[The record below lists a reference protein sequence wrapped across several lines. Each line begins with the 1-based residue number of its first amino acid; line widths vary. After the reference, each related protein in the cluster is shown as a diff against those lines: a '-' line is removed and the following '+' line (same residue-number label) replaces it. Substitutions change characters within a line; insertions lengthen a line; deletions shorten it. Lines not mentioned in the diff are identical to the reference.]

1 MMPDPRPGESKDD
14 YMDRCMGDEKSREDY
29 PNPAQRAAVCNSM
42 FERKDAAHHDEEY
55 VESAEYQGRKVT
67 LNKPFRTPKGPRKFA
82 VYVQNESGRVII
94 VRFGDPNMEIKRDD
108 PARRKNF
115 RSRHNCD
122 SPGPRTKARY
132 WSCRMWERSRS
143 VTQLTSSESEH
154 EALGDELWF
163 DVWDDTNGKVID
175 GIEEVIEELVEAGM
189 EDYIYSTKEGA
200 EKKSRE
206 IGFDGA
212 THMERMADGTP
223 MYFPGPDDETFQ
235 RWFDKNDS
243 HEAAAS
249 EPCCSSCAE
258 HAEAEQIRKDV
269 YDNPGEAT
277 NRAKEIGC
285 EGIHSHE
292 EAGMTVFMPCKTHEE
307 YEEKVGEKLASYHDE
322 DEDEKKVK
330 ADSCPIGEEMGAD
343 GICRP
348 VNVTMEITVDEVV
361 AKVEAKTGMSYIE
374 ISGIAFH
381 EGMNKNKWSLT
392 VEGAKHAVEQM
403 PGADLTLNHPRP
415 LKAGGFDRNM
425 NGGVDE
431 AVVGEVV
438 SASYHEK
445 EAGYD
450 VRYTAVVRRSEL
462 FEALESGMWLRP
474 GYGVSI
480 GGYGVPIKADEDGM
494 VFGTN
499 FKFDHLAIVHKP
511 AYPRA
516 NIEVAEKKTIEVE
529 AKHGGQH
536 GRPGPNDPRKTPAK
550 PSERR
555 RGSKKNPPGSAKKP
569 NTKIQVSEATRKTIA
584 NKMREH
590 NAKKKGSRASM
601 GALLTVF
608 RRGAGAFSTS
618 HAPNMSR
625 NGWGIARVNAFLYL
639 LRNGRPSNPN
649 YVQDND
655 LLPKGHPRAKRRA
668 NAQML
673 IPQSASEQGQTK
685 EGIPMSDEHIPETE
699 MVEASEMEA
708 IQAELILA
716 RAEIENFKAMEAA
729 KAEESRLALVA
740 TATELGMTGHEDLS
754 EPTLESLI
762 ASWNAAHPE
771 PAPVEM
777 KPVTPAPA
785 VASEAPEAE
794 VSTTPVV
801 ANYLNGRMVET
812 PEDLYARG
820 WNAWASAWNR
830 TLSGVEMAD
839 SRFRAPRF
847 DEMNN

>member
-1 MMPDPRPGESKDD
+1 
-14 YMDRCMGDEKSREDY
+14 MGDEKSRKDY
-29 PNPAQRAAVCNSM
+29 PNPAQRAAVCTSM
-42 FERKDAAHHDEEY
+42 FERKTAGNADEKY

-67 LNKPFRTPKGPRKFA
+67 LNKPFRTPGGPRKFA
-82 VYVQNESGRVII
+82 VYVQNEAGRVII

-132 WSCRMWERSRS
+132 WSCRQWESGRK
-143 VTQLTSSESEH
+143 VEASEEH
-154 EALGDELWF
+154 EALGEELWF
-163 DVWDDTNGKVID
+163 DIWSKNEGEVID
-175 GIEEVIEELVEAGM
+175 GIEEVIEELGSETMVEAATPTPKTNETHEQYMTRCQAMGN
-189 EDYIYSTKEGA
+189 TKDECMKAHEGHKFKEQDKA
-200 EKKSRE
+200 
-206 IGFDGA
+206 
-212 THMERMADGTP
+212 HDGTDH
-223 MYFPGPDDETFQ
+223 YKAQE
-235 RWFDKNDS
+235 S
-243 HEAAAS
+243 
-249 EPCCSSCAE
+249 CCNSCAE
-258 HAEAEQIRKDV
+258 HAHAEEISKDV
-269 YDNPGEAT
+269 FDNPGEAT
-277 NRAKEIGC
+277 NRSKEIGC
-285 EGIHSHE
+285 DGIHTME
-292 EAGMTVFMPCKTHEE
+292 KDGKTIFMPCKNHDE
-307 YEEKVGEKLASYHDE
+307 YSKKTGEKLASYGD

-330 ADSCPIGEEMGAD
+330 ADTCGIGEEMGTD

-348 VNVTMEITVDEVV
+348 VNVTMEVSIDEVV
-361 AKVEAKTGMSYIE
+361 AKVEAKTGKTYIE

-392 VEGAKHAVEQM
+392 ANGAKNAVEQM
-403 PGADLTLNHPRP
+403 VGADLTLNHPKP
-415 LKAGGFDRNM
+415 LSAGGFERNM
-425 NGGVDE
+425 DGGVNE
-431 AVVGEVV
+431 AVVGEVT
-438 SASYHEK
+438 AATYHNK

-450 VRYTAVVRRSEL
+450 VRYKAVVSRSEL

-480 GGYGVPIKADEDGM
+480 GGFGVPIKADETGM
-494 VFGTN
+494 IFDKD

-511 AYPRA
+511 AYQRA
-516 NIEVAEKKTIEVE
+516 NIETATRKMVEVE
-529 AKHGGQH
+529 ARHGGQH

-569 NTKIQVSEATRKTIA
+569 NTKIQVSEATRKTIS

-649 YVQDND
+649 YKQDND
-655 LLPKGHPRAKRRA
+655 LLPKGHPRAKRTA
-668 NAQML
+668 SAKTL
-673 IPQSASEQGQTK
+673 IPQPKGEVGQTK
-685 EGIPMSDEHIPETE
+685 EAIPMSDEHIPETE

-729 KAEESRLALVA
+729 KAEESRLGLVA
-740 TATELGMTGHEDLS
+740 SATELGMTGHEDLS
-754 EPTLESLI
+754 ESTLESLI

-785 VASEAPEAE
+785 VASEAPAAEAAE
-794 VSTTPVV
+794 GTPVI
-801 ANYLNGRMVET
+801 ANYLNGKMVET
-812 PEDLYARG
+812 PEHLYEKA

-830 TLSGVEMAD
+830 TLSGVEMSD

-847 DEMNN
+847 DEKNNF

>member
-1 MMPDPRPGESKDD
+1 MPDPRPGESKDD
-14 YMDRCMGDEKSREDY
+14 YMERCMGDEKSRKDY
-29 PNPAQRAAVCNSM
+29 PNPAQRAAVCTSM
-42 FERKDAAHHDEEY
+42 FERKNAAHHDEEY

-67 LNKPFRTPKGPRKFA
+67 LNKPFRTPGGSRKFA
-82 VYVQNESGRVII
+82 VYVENEAGRVII

-132 WSCRMWERSRS
+132 WSCRQWESGRK
-143 VTQLTSSESEH
+143 VEASEH

-163 DVWDDTNGKVID
+163 DIWSKNEGEVME
-175 GIEEVIEELVEAGM
+175 GIEEVIEE
-189 EDYIYSTKEGA
+189 I
-200 EKKSRE
+200 
-206 IGFDGA
+206 
-212 THMERMADGTP
+212 
-223 MYFPGPDDETFQ
+223 
-235 RWFDKNDS
+235 N
-243 HEAAAS
+243 AS
-249 EPCCSSCAE
+249 EDACCNSCAE
-258 HAEAEQIRKDV
+258 HAEAEEIRKDV

-285 EGIHSHE
+285 DGIHTHE
-292 EAGMTVFMPCKTHEE
+292 EDGKTIFMPCKTHDE
-307 YEEKVGEKLASYHDE
+307 YEKKTGEKLASYHDE
-322 DEDEKKVK
+322 DEKKASYHDDDEDEKKKKKVK
-330 ADSCPIGEEMGAD
+330 ADTCGIGEEMDAEGV
-343 GICRP
+343 CRP
-348 VNVTMEITVDEVV
+348 VNVTMEITIDEVV
-361 AKVEAKTGMSYIE
+361 AKVEAKSGMSYIE

-392 VEGAKHAVEQM
+392 VQGAKHAVEQM

-425 NGGVDE
+425 NGSVDE

-445 EAGYD
+445 KAGYD

-480 GGYGVPIKADEDGM
+480 GGYGVPIKADENGM
-494 VFGTN
+494 VFDKN

-516 NIEVAEKKTIEVE
+516 NIEVAEKKMVEVE

-555 RGSKKNPPGSAKKP
+555 RGSKRNPPGSAKKP
-569 NTKIQVSEATRKTIA
+569 NTKIVVSPATRKTIA

-590 NAKKKGSRASM
+590 TAKKKGSRASM

-649 YVQDND
+649 YKQDND
-655 LLPKGHPRAKRRA
+655 LLPKGHPRAKRTA
-668 NAQML
+668 SAQTL
-673 IPQSASEQGQTK
+673 IPQSASEHGQTK
-685 EGIPMSDEHIPETE
+685 EAIPMSDEHIPETE

-785 VASEAPEAE
+785 VASEAPETEVAE
-794 VSTTPVV
+794 GTPVV
-801 ANYLNGRMVET
+801 ANYLNGKMVET
-812 PEDLYARG
+812 PEHLYERA

-830 TLSGVEMAD
+830 TLSGVEMSD

-847 DEMNN
+847 DEKKNY

>member
-1 MMPDPRPGESKDD
+1 MPDPRPGESKDD
-14 YMDRCMGDEKSREDY
+14 YMERCMGDEKSRKDY
-29 PNPAQRAAVCNSM
+29 PNPAQRAAVCTSM

-67 LNKPFRTPKGPRKFA
+67 LNKPFRTPGGPRKFA
-82 VYVQNESGRVII
+82 VYVQNEAGRVII

-132 WSCRMWERSRS
+132 WSCRQWESGRK
-143 VTQLTSSESEH
+143 VEASEH

-163 DVWDDTNGKVID
+163 DIWSENEGEVME
-175 GIEEVIEELVEAGM
+175 GIEEVIEE
-189 EDYIYSTKEGA
+189 I
-200 EKKSRE
+200 
-206 IGFDGA
+206 
-212 THMERMADGTP
+212 
-223 MYFPGPDDETFQ
+223 
-235 RWFDKNDS
+235 N
-243 HEAAAS
+243 AS
-249 EPCCSSCAE
+249 EDACCNSCAE
-258 HAEAEQIRKDV
+258 HAEAEEIRKDV

-285 EGIHSHE
+285 EGVHTHE
-292 EAGMTVFMPCKTHEE
+292 EAGMTIFMPCKTHEE
-307 YEEKVGEKLASYHDE
+307 YEKKTGEKLASYHDDE
-322 DEDEKKVK
+322 DDEKKVK
-330 ADSCPIGEEMGAD
+330 ADTCGIGEEMGAD

-348 VNVTMEITVDEVV
+348 VNVTMEITIDEVV
-361 AKVEAKTGMSYIE
+361 AKVEAKSGMSYIE

-392 VEGAKHAVEQM
+392 PKGAKHAVEQM

-494 VFGTN
+494 VFDTN

-511 AYPRA
+511 AYQRA
-516 NIEVAEKKTIEVE
+516 NIEVAEKKMVEVE

-649 YVQDND
+649 YKQDND
-655 LLPKGHPRAKRRA
+655 LLPKGHPRAKRTA
-668 NAQML
+668 NAQTL
-673 IPQSASEQGQTK
+673 IPQSAGEHGQTK
-685 EGIPMSDEHIPETE
+685 EAIPMSDEHIPETE

-708 IQAELILA
+708 MQAELILA

-740 TATELGMTGHEDLS
+740 SATELGMTGHEDLS
-754 EPTLESLI
+754 ESTLESLI

-785 VASEAPEAE
+785 VASEVPEAE
-794 VSTTPVV
+794 VSNTPVV
-801 ANYLNGRMVET
+801 ANYLNGKMVET

-830 TLSGVEMAD
+830 TLSGVEMSD

>member
-1 MMPDPRPGESKDD
+1 MPDPRPGESKDD
-14 YMDRCMGDEKSREDY
+14 YMERCMGDEKSRKDY
-29 PNPAQRAAVCNSM
+29 PNPAQRAAVCTSM
-42 FERKDAAHHDEEY
+42 FERKTAGGADEEY

-67 LNKPFRTPKGPRKFA
+67 LDKPFRTPGGPRKFA
-82 VYVQNESGRVII
+82 VYVKNEAGRVII

-132 WSCRMWERSRS
+132 WSCRQWESGRK
-143 VTQLTSSESEH
+143 VEASEEH
-154 EALGDELWF
+154 EALGDQLWF
-163 DVWDDTNGKVID
+163 DIWSENEGEVMD
-175 GIEEVIEELVEAGM
+175 GIEEVIEEIGSEEA
-189 EDYIYSTKEGA
+189 K
-200 EKKSRE
+200 
-206 IGFDGA
+206 
-212 THMERMADGTP
+212 
-223 MYFPGPDDETFQ
+223 
-235 RWFDKNDS
+235 
-243 HEAAAS
+243 AS
-249 EPCCSSCAE
+249 EDACCGSCAE
-258 HAEAEQIRKDV
+258 HAKAEEIRKDV

-285 EGIHSHE
+285 DGIHTHE
-292 EAGMTVFMPCKTHEE
+292 EDGKTIFMPCKTHDE
-307 YEEKVGEKLASYHDE
+307 YEKKTGEKLASYHDD
-322 DEDEKKVK
+322 DEDEKKKVK
-330 ADSCPIGEEMGAD
+330 ADTCGIGEEMGSD

-348 VNVTMEITVDEVV
+348 VNVTMEITIDEVV
-361 AKVEAKTGMSYIE
+361 AKVEAKSGMSYIE

-392 VEGAKHAVEQM
+392 AQGAKHAVEQM

-445 EAGYD
+445 KAGYD

-480 GGYGVPIKADEDGM
+480 GGYGVPIKADDNGM
-494 VFGTN
+494 VFDKN

-516 NIEVAEKKTIEVE
+516 NIEVAEKKMVEVE

-569 NTKIQVSEATRKTIA
+569 NTKIVVSPATRKTIA

-649 YVQDND
+649 YKQDND
-655 LLPKGHPRAKRRA
+655 LLPKGHPRAKRTA
-668 NAQML
+668 SAQTL
-673 IPQSASEQGQTK
+673 IPQSASEHGQTK
-685 EGIPMSDEHIPETE
+685 EAIPMSDEHIPETE

-708 IQAELILA
+708 LQAELILA

-740 TATELGMTGHEDLS
+740 SATELGMTGHEDLS
-754 EPTLESLI
+754 ESTLESLI

-785 VASEAPEAE
+785 VASEAPAPE
-794 VSTTPVV
+794 VSNTPVV
-801 ANYLNGRMVET
+801 ANYLNGKVVET

>member
-1 MMPDPRPGESKDD
+1 MPDPRPGESKDD
-14 YMDRCMGDEKSREDY
+14 YMERCMGDEKSRKDY
-29 PNPAQRAAVCNSM
+29 PNPAQRAAVCTSM

-67 LNKPFRTPKGPRKFA
+67 LNKPFRTPGGPRKFA
-82 VYVQNESGRVII
+82 VYVQNEAGRVII

-132 WSCRMWERSRS
+132 WSCRQWESGRK
-143 VTQLTSSESEH
+143 VEASEH
-154 EALGDELWF
+154 EALGDKLWF
-163 DVWDDTNGKVID
+163 DIWSENEGEVME
-175 GIEEVIEELVEAGM
+175 GIEEVIEE
-189 EDYIYSTKEGA
+189 I
-200 EKKSRE
+200 
-206 IGFDGA
+206 
-212 THMERMADGTP
+212 
-223 MYFPGPDDETFQ
+223 
-235 RWFDKNDS
+235 N
-243 HEAAAS
+243 AS
-249 EPCCSSCAE
+249 EDACCNSCAE
-258 HAEAEQIRKDV
+258 HAEAEEIRKDV

-285 EGIHSHE
+285 EGVHTHE
-292 EAGMTVFMPCKTHEE
+292 EAGMTIFMPCKTHEE
-307 YEEKVGEKLASYHDE
+307 YEKKTGEKLASYHDDE
-322 DEDEKKVK
+322 DDEKKVK
-330 ADSCPIGEEMGAD
+330 ADTCGIGEEMGAD

-348 VNVTMEITVDEVV
+348 VNVTMEITIDEVV
-361 AKVEAKTGMSYIE
+361 AKVEAKSGMSYIE

-392 VEGAKHAVEQM
+392 PKGAKHAVEQM

-494 VFGTN
+494 VFDTN

-511 AYPRA
+511 AYQRA
-516 NIEVAEKKTIEVE
+516 NIEVAEKKMVEVE

-649 YVQDND
+649 YKQDND
-655 LLPKGHPRAKRRA
+655 LLPKGHPRAKRTA
-668 NAQML
+668 NAQTL
-673 IPQSASEQGQTK
+673 IPQSAGEHGQTK
-685 EGIPMSDEHIPETE
+685 EAIPMSDEHIPETE

-708 IQAELILA
+708 MQAELILA

-740 TATELGMTGHEDLS
+740 SATELGMTGHEDLS
-754 EPTLESLI
+754 ESTLESLI

-785 VASEAPEAE
+785 VASEVPEAE
-794 VSTTPVV
+794 VSNTPVV
-801 ANYLNGRMVET
+801 ANYLNGKMVET

-830 TLSGVEMAD
+830 TLSGVEMSD